1 VPHFTKMAAS
11 QYDITPIE
19 MAHASLIGQPVHILS
34 PLVASTYL
42 LVSMLDV
49 NSGDVLFSAA
59 FRSFWRASVVSASK
73 PRPDKIYSPLF
84 RRRTRPPSLEL
95 RASFRVG
102 SRG

>member
-1 VPHFTKMAAS
+1 MPNFTKMAAS

-49 NSGDVLFSAA
+49 NWGDVLFSAA
-59 FRSFWRASVVSASK
+59 FRSCRS
-73 PRPDKIYSPLF
+73 
-84 RRRTRPPSLEL
+84 
-95 RASFRVG
+95 
-102 SRG
+102 

>member
-1 VPHFTKMAAS
+1 
-11 QYDITPIE
+11 

-59 FRSFWRASVVSASK
+59 F
-73 PRPDKIYSPLF
+73 
-84 RRRTRPPSLEL
+84 
-95 RASFRVG
+95 
-102 SRG
+102 

>member
-1 VPHFTKMAAS
+1 MPHFIKMAAS

-59 FRSFWRASVVSASK
+59 GVLSFVGTLALLTRIGPLEIIHECGAERSKLYLLAMASNCN
-73 PRPDKIYSPLF
+73 
-84 RRRTRPPSLEL
+84 
-95 RASFRVG
+95 
-102 SRG
+102 

>member
-1 VPHFTKMAAS
+1 MPHFTKMAAS

-19 MAHASLIGQPVHILS
+19 MAHASLIGQLVHILS

-59 FRSFWRASVVSASK
+59 FRSCRS
-73 PRPDKIYSPLF
+73 
-84 RRRTRPPSLEL
+84 
-95 RASFRVG
+95 
-102 SRG
+102 